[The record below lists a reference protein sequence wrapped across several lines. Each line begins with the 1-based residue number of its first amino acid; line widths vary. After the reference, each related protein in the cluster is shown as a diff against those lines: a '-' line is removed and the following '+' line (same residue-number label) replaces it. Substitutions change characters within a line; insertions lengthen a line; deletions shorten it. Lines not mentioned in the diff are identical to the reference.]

1 MEACPNANLV
11 CSWALTERHTKA
23 FDFPLERCRWMDDG
37 VTFDA
42 GDRQMTVVRPPLCDS
57 ATTRGLLDTKTGV
70 YWAVDSF
77 ATPVP
82 GGQEAEI
89 LPEMSPN
96 STRSSGPMG

>member
-1 MEACPNANLV
+1 
-11 CSWALTERHTKA
+11 
-23 FDFPLERCRWMDDG
+23 MDDG